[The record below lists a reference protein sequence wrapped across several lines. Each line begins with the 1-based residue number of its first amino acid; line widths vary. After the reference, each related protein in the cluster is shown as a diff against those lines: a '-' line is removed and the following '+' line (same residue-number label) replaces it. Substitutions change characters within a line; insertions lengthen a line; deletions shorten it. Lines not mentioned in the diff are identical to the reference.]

1 MCQSDFLVYDHVYCL
16 WISSDIKLVI
26 CTSITLITCKEE
38 TANDCISVYFKIR
51 SKHCLACINQ
61 SKMTLKKLNT
71 TKKKSTPIMKEE
83 VLREILLFMNPSIPS
98 KELEVSEWFN
108 E

>member
-1 MCQSDFLVYDHVYCL
+1 
-16 WISSDIKLVI
+16 
-26 CTSITLITCKEE
+26 
-38 TANDCISVYFKIR
+38 
-51 SKHCLACINQ
+51 
-61 SKMTLKKLNT
+61 
-71 TKKKSTPIMKEE
+71 MKEE